1 MVDWVVS
8 QGVEGASVLDIGGGV
23 GEIGLVLLRR
33 GAASATTLEL
43 STAYDDLAAALAADE
58 GVIGRVHRRIGDIA
72 ADGSVAH
79 PADVVVLHRVVCC
92 YPDMERLLAA
102 AAGHANRAV
111 VLSHP
116 PRNVV
121 SRALSSLQNV
131 GLRLMR
137 RRYRSYVHPPGEMAQ
152 VLRSC
157 GFAAEHLHRGPV
169 WQVLVAR
176 RVSTDPVHL
185 HAEAE
190 VPLAAAPVG
199 GWE

>member
-43 STAYDDLAAALAADE
+43 STAYDEPAAALAAEE
-58 GVIGRVHRRIGDIA
+58 GFTGRVHRRIGDIA
-72 ADGSVAH
+72 FDASVAD

-92 YPDMERLLAA
+92 YPDIERLLAA

-116 PRNVV
+116 PR
-121 SRALSSLQNV
+121 SLFFRAGSSLQNA

-137 RRYRSYVHPPGEMAQ
+137 RQYRSYVHSPSEMAQ

-190 VPLAAAPVG
+190 VPLAATPVAG
-199 GWE
+199 RA